1 MSWHAAAGAD
11 HAARIGNRLT
21 LPPGR
26 PIRRPT
32 PGARTAA
39 ACAPACGAAAAPLG
53 PARRARAHLS
63 RVERAVDHEQCADLP
78 WHRPVVDGQLEEV
91 IRPRPVDLLVH
102 PHATSVVFYRRA
114 AEGRR
119 SRTGRSA
126 ESGSNCEAR
135 GVVRSGRTV
144 TRLRPE
150 VDVAGGR

>member
-1 MSWHAAAGAD
+1 
-11 HAARIGNRLT
+11 
-21 LPPGR
+21 
-26 PIRRPT
+26 
-32 PGARTAA
+32 
-39 ACAPACGAAAAPLG
+39 
-53 PARRARAHLS
+53 
-63 RVERAVDHEQCADLP
+63 
-78 WHRPVVDGQLEEV
+78 VVDGQLEEV

-150 VDVAGGR
+150 VDVADADLAMTRLIQPLAHGASSGAPRQRVNDLHGLSR